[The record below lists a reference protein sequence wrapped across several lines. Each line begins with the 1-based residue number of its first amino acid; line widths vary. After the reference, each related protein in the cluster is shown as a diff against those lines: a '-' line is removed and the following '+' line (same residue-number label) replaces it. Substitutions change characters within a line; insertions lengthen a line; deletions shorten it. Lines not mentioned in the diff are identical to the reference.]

1 MSQFT
6 NSILIDLDFSV
17 DKLLNTGNCCFLS
30 STYKKSSNIITY
42 LTLSKFYIFDSQH
55 ISFMVGSDSMFLC
68 CSYWTWD
75 MKPVDSGHVTTVA
88 VAVHQ
93 HRSWEVS
100 PTESDHFRLIIFN
113 FAIET
118 IISDLR
124 DMILLKTILLFEWL
138 FLIRES

>member
-1 MSQFT
+1 MDNTKTLIESMCPCFAYWDCIYWQSAIRRLGKLHGMSQFT

-75 MKPVDSGHVTTVA
+75 QWTWDQWQCITTGHEKC
-88 VAVHQ
+88 HQ
-93 HRSWEVS
+93 QNL
-100 PTESDHFRLIIFN
+100 T
-113 FAIET
+113 
-118 IISDLR
+118 ISD
-124 DMILLKTILLFEWL
+124 
-138 FLIRES
+138 